1 MLIAQGED
9 YAGRLKKAL
18 SLQMHHALLIS
29 GGRGMGKSTAAR
41 ALASA
46 LLCGEAAAAG
56 ACGQQVAAGQHPDLH
71 LLELPEDKVDIPIEA
86 VRGLQHS
93 LALKPV
99 AGRARVA
106 IIDPADRLNE
116 QGQNALLKTLEEP
129 GPATFLILVTSRPE
143 SLLETVRSRVDRLG
157 LRPMPREKILES
169 LAQQALLEPESLDWA
184 ASTAAGSLGRAQ
196 SLASERAQELDQEIA
211 RFLGAPAQGS
221 DLAGAL
227 LAGVKGRRESEERL
241 DLVLFLLRSR
251 LREQLQVALANG
263 DRDPYLEMWKDR
275 WGLALEQVL
284 QAEDDLALKIGA
296 AQVLAD
302 LFRKLGSNLS
312 SSGPV
317 G

>member
-1 MLIAQGED
+1 MLIGQGED
-9 YAGRLKKAL
+9 YGRRLEQAARL
-18 SLQMHHALLIS
+18 SLHHGLLIS
-29 GGRGMGKSTAAR
+29 GGRGMGKSSAAR
-41 ALASA
+41 AFASA
-46 LLCGEAAAAG
+46 LLCGEESGSAACAA
-56 ACGQQVAAGQHPDLH
+56 QVEAGQHPDLH
-71 LLELPEDKVDIPIEA
+71 RLTVPEDKVDIPIEA
-86 VRGLQHS
+86 VRALQHS

-157 LRPMPREKILES
+157 LRPVPREKILDF
-169 LAQQALLEPESLDWA
+169 LGQQPLLEPESLNWA
-184 ASTAAGSLGRAQ
+184 ATAAAGSMGRAQ
-196 SLASERAQELDQEIA
+196 TLASERALELDREIA
-211 RFLGAPAQGS
+211 QFLGSPGPGG
-221 DLAGAL
+221 DLASSL

-251 LREQLQVALANG
+251 LRSQLQVALANG

-275 WGLALEQVL
+275 WGLALEQLL

-296 AQVLAD
+296 AQVLGD
-302 LFRKLGSNLS
+302 LFRKLGSSLTG
-312 SSGPV
+312 SGPL